1 MTDTYRD
8 IERILMDLGEPGERR
23 LVLDFQRRDIA
34 TYYVRMVGAV
44 SFDLVEVA
52 YASNLK
58 HYVSSHLS
66 SMYRDMA
73 ASIQKRIDALEA
85 GQHGKEKVRE

>member
-1 MTDTYRD
+1 MDAYCD
-8 IERILMDLGEPGERR
+8 IAQTLTNLGEPGECR
-23 LVLDFQRRDIA
+23 LVLDSQRRDIA
-34 TYYVRMVGAV
+34 TYYVRMAGAV